1 MPNVKLVCLFGIY
14 FALAGCKTAAPAA
27 PGATPAATTPQT
39 NAMGAAVEPALKP
52 ASTAAGA
59 WGMSVLVAS
68 PMKLVADLDA
78 LSKSLALPM
87 LLGQSLLPTLTSGL
101 SPGGVTVARET
112 LDHLD
117 VARPVAVI
125 WLVRGSDAPAGWCA
139 AIAFKER
146 ASAWGALQKMGT
158 GGAQSEGTI
167 ERRLPSGDL
176 VWGAVKD
183 RQLLLSSSRETLLA
197 AGALAIT
204 AQGTPMSGQA
214 LVTLSPSVLARGTG
228 QPLDVFVSS
237 VLGEAMAE
245 MDKDASGT
253 GKRLTPASK
262 NMTEALLKALV
273 RPLSEIAVARI
284 SLEMGDRRG
293 VALRVEAQP
302 TLGSGLA
309 AQAAHVSPYVLD
321 PALPVRSDASAV
333 IAWGDMA
340 PWLADWIQIVEASG
354 PAGHA
359 AGRDLRALVVESLE
373 GGSCAAALGAVP
385 IRFMCSLTVRPGVDA
400 SQALAGYLAFL
411 ESSNA
416 WEAEIDGRKPTSLK
430 VKHKGKVVE
439 IEKAI
444 ERRDPQATALMKTIM
459 GGDALHTALTVKDRR
474 VVLAIGSKPREML
487 DRYGKPQES
496 MKTAAPILARS
507 LVDTAGADFLGLVD
521 VVSVLG
527 KVLANSKELGGSTLG
542 AMMAAVPGLSDLRA
556 PLVLDG
562 HGGSVAAIEI
572 QVPFGSLQNIA
583 RVVSAFM
590 GQMGATPPAR

>member
-1 MPNVKLVCLFGIY
+1 MLNVKLVSSIFFGIF

-27 PGATPAATTPQT
+27 PAATPAPQPNAT
-39 NAMGAAVEPALKP
+39 GSAVELALKP
-52 ASTAAGA
+52 ASAAAGA

-87 LLGQSLLPTLTSGL
+87 PLGQSSLPALTSWL
-101 SPGGVTVARET
+101 NPAGVTVAREA

-117 VARPVAVI
+117 VTHPLAVV

-139 AIAFKER
+139 AIAFKEH
-146 ASAWGALQKMGT
+146 ASALDALQKMVT
-158 GGAQSEGTI
+158 AGAQSEGTI
-167 ERRLPSGDL
+167 ERRLWSGDV

-183 RQLLLSSSRETLLA
+183 RQLLVSSSRETLLA

-204 AQGTPMSGQA
+204 TQGTPMAGQA

-237 VLGEAMAE
+237 ILGEAVAE
-245 MDKDASGT
+245 MEKDASGASK
-253 GKRLTPASK
+253 GLTPASK
-262 NMTEALLKALV
+262 NMTAALLKALI
-273 RPLSEIAVARI
+273 RPLSEIAVARV
-284 SLEMGDRRG
+284 SLEIGDRRG

-302 TLGSGLA
+302 TPGSGLA
-309 AQAAHVSPYVLD
+309 VQAAHVSPYAFD
-321 PALPVRSDASAV
+321 TALPVRSDASAA

-340 PWLADWIQIVEASG
+340 PWLANWIQVVEASG
-354 PAGHA
+354 PAGQA
-359 AGRDLRALVVESLE
+359 AGRDLRALVAESLD
-373 GGSCAAALGAVP
+373 GGSCVAAVGEVP
-385 IRFMCSLTVRPGVDA
+385 IRFMCSLSVRPGVDA
-400 SQALAGYLAFL
+400 SHALASYLAFL

-416 WEAEIDGRKPTSLK
+416 WEAEIDGRKPTTLK

-439 IEKAI
+439 IEKPI
-444 ERRDPQATALMKTIM
+444 ERKDSQATALMKTIM
-459 GGDALHTALTVKDRR
+459 GGNAVHTALTVKDRH
-474 VVLAIGSKPREML
+474 VVLAIGPKPSALL
-487 DRYGKPQES
+487 DRYGKPQDS
-496 MKTAAPILARS
+496 MKAAAPVLARS
-507 LVDTAGADFLGLVD
+507 LLDTAGADFLGSVD

-542 AMMAAVPGLSDLRA
+542 GMMTAVPGLADLRA
-556 PLVLDG
+556 PVVLDG
-562 HGGSVAAIEI
+562 HGGSVAAMEI

-590 GQMGATPPAR
+590 GQMGATPAH